1 MRKKKLSLT
10 SFLGISDVVK
20 GIDSPTNIALISNV
34 AELVT
39 RSFSKNTNQQ
49 NQQNTWDRR
58 QMTDRPTEH
67 LEDFD
72 ELPQNQPNSF
82 PSNSNEEHIDDNVI
96 IGSTAGATNVDHGF
110 LGKVL
115 GILGMDTKKIGALA
129 INGIIFIAQMVLCF
143 FICLIFEKKSKNI
156 LKTAKIFLKN

>member
-1 MRKKKLSLT
+1 
-10 SFLGISDVVK
+10 
-20 GIDSPTNIALISNV
+20 
-34 AELVT
+34 
-39 RSFSKNTNQQ
+39 
-49 NQQNTWDRR
+49 
-58 QMTDRPTEH
+58 MTDRPTEH

-129 INGIIFIAQMVLCF
+129 INGIIFIAQMVGCF
-143 FICLIFEKKSKNI
+143 FICLKFEK
-156 LKTAKIFLKN
+156 TRKIF